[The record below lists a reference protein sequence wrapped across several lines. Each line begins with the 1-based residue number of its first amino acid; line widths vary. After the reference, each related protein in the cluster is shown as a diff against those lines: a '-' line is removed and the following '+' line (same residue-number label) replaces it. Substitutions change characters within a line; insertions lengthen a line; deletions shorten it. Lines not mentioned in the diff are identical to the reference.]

1 MSSTNRGGQR
11 SDADNYPT
19 PAWPVRRL
27 LEKLPLPG
35 GPWLEP
41 GGGAGHIIRAVNAVR
56 SDVTWWTA
64 ELREE
69 CREPLI
75 EAVGSPERVVIGDYL
90 VDPPPVFPGV
100 SRFKVAIGNP
110 PFGLAMAFIEQA
122 LAQADIVAMLLRL
135 NFMGSELRWD
145 WMRHYPADLYVLP
158 NRPSFRGYGSDSIE
172 YAWYVWEQG
181 KKERTF
187 GLHRMLD
194 ITPLDERNAEKP
206 PRMAPVPKKKFK
218 GKLIGEVPEGG
229 GVLDETL
236 VVEVDAFAETA
247 AAEFAETIEDPT

>member
-11 SDADNYPT
+11 SEADNYPT

-27 LEKLPLPG
+27 LEKLPLPSG
-35 GPWLEP
+35 HWLEP
-41 GGGAGHIIRAVNAVR
+41 GGGDGHIIRAVNAVR

-69 CREPLI
+69 CRAPLVA
-75 EAVGSPERVVIGDYL
+75 AVGSPDRVIIGDYL
-90 VDPPPVFPGV
+90 VSPPPAFPGAPP
-100 SRFKVAIGNP
+100 RFKVAIGNP
-110 PFGLAMAFIEQA
+110 PFNLAMDFIEQSLA
-122 LAQADIVAMLLRL
+122 LADCVAMLLRL

-145 WMRHYPADLYVLP
+145 WMRRYPADLYVLP

-172 YAWYVWEQG
+172 YAWYVWEEG

-194 ITPLDERNAEKP
+194 ITPLAERNAEKP
-206 PRMAPVPKKKFK
+206 PRMAPVPRKKFK
-218 GKLIGEVPEGG
+218 GKLVGDLPELVP
-229 GVLDETL
+229 LSA
-236 VVEVDAFAETA
+236 VVTDKSVANEADLT
-247 AAEFAETIEDPT
+247 